1 MILINNFMD
10 SFMKETFH
18 VSLGFTNDS
27 TYMTSL
33 IDMFFSQ
40 HTTTMNC
47 SVCSTLKLSVK

>member
-18 VSLGFTNDS
+18 VSLGFTDDS

-33 IDMFFSQ
+33 IDMFFW
-40 HTTTMNC
+40 
-47 SVCSTLKLSVK
+47 